1 VKTKL
6 AALLSL
12 CMALGAYAPAF
23 AADDGLQQAVDG
35 SLMVTRVGGVGA
47 GLVLGTPVAVVRE
60 TRKTYVDMTEKFADK
75 VGDHSFG
82 PSVLLASVFTI
93 PASLVLGGLKG
104 AYYGGKNA
112 MTSGFSNPFA
122 PASFSLE
129 KLED

>member
-1 VKTKL
+1 
-6 AALLSL
+6 
-12 CMALGAYAPAF
+12 MALGAYAPAF

-60 TRKTYVDMTEKFADK
+60 TRKTYVDMTEKVADK

-82 PSVLLASVFTI
+82 PSVLLASVVTI

-104 AYYGGKNA
+104 VYFGGKNA
-112 MTSGFSNPFA
+112 MTSGFSN
-122 PASFSLE
+122 
-129 KLED
+129 